1 MPPDTDSNFPQ
12 NDAKYSRTVSTI
24 IANSGGTATSS
35 LNTGVS
41 QPSSTCLSGRQETPS
56 AVSTTTELSF
66 SPLVEVSSR
75 AANEGTGLDPAETGT
90 EPVSYQS
97 QATTS
102 SFVPSSIDSTS
113 HPSYLYSPYY
123 YYYHYYPWVQQGS
136 VQGLSGYS
144 HTPHQLVGGSSLPQV
159 NSSEVINQGGAQHMV
174 DPIGASEG
182 VRSNMSS
189 LATESPFMMAG
200 NGSDFDHNSELGNDR
215 VYRFESPGLSDP
227 ASNVHSQLNG
237 DDNFSSTALSGT
249 PSPSFS
255 PADGTESP
263 ETITSVSSLP
273 ANSTQTSNPTN
284 EGLDSTVDDSAA
296 ETESVSILNECS
308 KSGLE
313 QEESEGVT
321 LERREFI
328 QNLLSSLNI
337 EGSPPSEPE
346 LRTAD
351 PGTEPAMISSSSSNN
366 SSLLSSQNRSLS
378 NFEDYTP
385 TNNRASP
392 LLSSG
397 NMAAAVATMPL
408 PLELS
413 STSSDNASYRDL
425 DTGKKVSPIFSPPS
439 VSEQHEA
446 VPDSQ
451 TQVPDND
458 RPDKPLS
465 LQEAFLLKKKSF
477 VQRSRD
483 RMSQLES
490 RARERE
496 AAIQESQAKER
507 EAALLLASSPPAP
520 SKQRHVSFFS
530 PVAKAD
536 DDQVKSE
543 SMTSVDVSNYLLL
556 LSSMNVYS
564 LVKKNYACISEIVFF
579 SFIYDLFMSV
589 SFCNTV
595 FFFFFVKS
603 IQDLLLHG
611 CYPGPKKKLA

>member
-1 MPPDTDSNFPQ
+1 MPSDTDSNFPQ
-12 NDAKYSRTVSTI
+12 NDAKYSRTVSPI
-24 IANSGGTATSS
+24 VANSVGTATSS

-41 QPSSTCLSGRQETPS
+41 QPSSTCLSGRQETLS

-66 SPLVEVSSR
+66 SPLVEVSTC
-75 AANEGTGLDPAETGT
+75 AANEGTDLDPAGTGT
-90 EPVSYQS
+90 GPVSYQP

-136 VQGLSGYS
+136 VQGYN
-144 HTPHQLVGGSSLPQV
+144 HTPHQLVGEPSLPQV

-215 VYRFESPGLSDP
+215 VYRFESPGLSHP
-227 ASNVHSQLNG
+227 ASDVHSQLNG

-273 ANSTQTSNPTN
+273 ADSTQTSNPTN
-284 EGLDSTVDDSAA
+284 EGLDSAVNDSAA

-378 NFEDYTP
+378 NIEDYTP
-385 TNNRASP
+385 TNNRATP

-413 STSSDNASYRDL
+413 STSSDNTSYRDL
-425 DTGKKVSPIFSPPS
+425 DTGKKASPIFSPPS
-439 VSEQHEA
+439 VSEQYEA
-446 VPDSQ
+446 VPQ

-483 RMSQLES
+483 RVSQLES

-530 PVAKAD
+530 PMAKTD

-543 SMTSVDVSNYLLL
+543 SMTSVYVSNYLLL

-564 LVKKNYACISEIVFF
+564 LV
-579 SFIYDLFMSV
+579 
-589 SFCNTV
+589 
-595 FFFFFVKS
+595 
-603 IQDLLLHG
+603 
-611 CYPGPKKKLA
+611 